1 MAILNV
7 EKNSGIHLT
16 ENLAMTP
23 ASSVSGWYF
32 AHPKAKYFGLG
43 KVTKEQIEDLANRKK
58 LNFSEIERWYS
69 SVLI

>member
-1 MAILNV
+1 
-7 EKNSGIHLT
+7 
-16 ENLAMTP
+16 MTP

-32 AHPKAKYFGLG
+32 AHPQAKYFGLG

-58 LNFSEIERWYS
+58 VNFSDIEIWYS